1 MATKKRR
8 RRRTVLWVVL
18 GLLSLCLAAVLV
30 FGFRLRSRLQS
41 LQQGASFQFG
51 YEITSTKADPS
62 ALYQILEQLG
72 ATRGRVHGMYAPGQL
87 GVALYLQD
95 DASGAPLT
103 RLYIDQ
109 NETLFDAGQVYRTA
123 RGSLVARAPLADVL
137 LPKWNLGDYISQTQL
152 ATLLGVPIAEVEMQE
167 FSQFSLLP
175 AALKRVEPAQA
186 KKGYTYFQL
195 QTDQPNAPTLT
206 LGLPLGELFA
216 ESTPLHVL
224 ILHPAHNAALELDG
238 SLSAATPI
246 LTPPTSR
253 MKDDDI
259 AVFAQIRQTLQDVIA
274 MFFPKN

>member
-72 ATRGRVHGMYAPGQL
+72 
-87 GVALYLQD
+87 VALYLQD

-123 RGSLVARAPLADVL
+123 RGSLVAQAPLADVL

-167 FSQFSLLP
+167 FSQFALLP

>member
-95 DASGAPLT
+95 DANGAPDPT
-103 RLYIDQ
+103 
-109 NETLFDAGQVYRTA
+109 VYRPG
-123 RGSLVARAPLADVL
+123 RDLV
-137 LPKWNLGDYISQTQL
+137 
-152 ATLLGVPIAEVEMQE
+152 
-167 FSQFSLLP
+167 
-175 AALKRVEPAQA
+175 
-186 KKGYTYFQL
+186 
-195 QTDQPNAPTLT
+195 
-206 LGLPLGELFA
+206 
-216 ESTPLHVL
+216 
-224 ILHPAHNAALELDG
+224 
-238 SLSAATPI
+238 
-246 LTPPTSR
+246 
-253 MKDDDI
+253 
-259 AVFAQIRQTLQDVIA
+259 
-274 MFFPKN
+274 

>member
-1 MATKKRR
+1 
-8 RRRTVLWVVL
+8 
-18 GLLSLCLAAVLV
+18 
-30 FGFRLRSRLQS
+30 
-41 LQQGASFQFG
+41 
-51 YEITSTKADPS
+51 
-62 ALYQILEQLG
+62 
-72 ATRGRVHGMYAPGQL
+72 MYAPGQL

-167 FSQFSLLP
+167 FSQFALLP

-259 AVFAQIRQTLQDVIA
+259 AVFAQVPLDLAGRDRCSS
-274 MFFPKN
+274 PKTENKKRPGLPAADAAAETGSFALTRSRIPFWRSRKRSAVFAPLPGQGPGLWYPPSAGRSYGRG